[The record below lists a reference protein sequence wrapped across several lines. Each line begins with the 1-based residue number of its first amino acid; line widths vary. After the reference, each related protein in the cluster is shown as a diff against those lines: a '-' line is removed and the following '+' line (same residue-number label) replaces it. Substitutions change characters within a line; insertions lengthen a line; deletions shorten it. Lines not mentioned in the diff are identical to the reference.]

1 MSSGYAITNL
11 LTGLAATAFTWS
23 SAFTTGRSRLN
34 DGVMDEV
41 AAGSSSAQASGQTL
55 VVDLGSA
62 QAVVA
67 IALLNHNLATGA
79 CTVRVRAADDAAI
92 TTNVV
97 TAKAATTINTSAPYE
112 KDTVLQFPS
121 VTKRYWEFTF
131 VHTGTKTVRL
141 GELLFFGAVTTL
153 TRQTIYGAGESE
165 RFFLNKIEGQVGH
178 VRSTYL
184 GGPARTMR
192 LPFKDLRGTSERN
205 EIMTMWRTAQGG
217 NKNLLYIEDI
227 DSVSTAGDAESQQCL
242 WGKLQQELG
251 WAQSDY
257 LLFDPD
263 NALVLIGQGREVGA

>member
-34 DGVMDEV
+34 DTVMDEV

-55 VVDLGSA
+55 VIDLGSA

-67 IALLNHNLATGA
+67 IALLNHNLAAGA

-121 VTKRYWEFTF
+121 VTKRYWELTF
-131 VHTGTKTVRL
+131 VHTGTKIVRL
-141 GELLFFGAVTTL
+141 GELLFFGSVTTL

-165 RFFLNKIEGQVGH
+165 RYFLNKNEGQVGH

-184 GGPARTMR
+184 GGPVRTKR
-192 LPFKDLRGTSERN
+192 LPFKDSAGVSQRDELMAMFRAS
-205 EIMTMWRTAQGG
+205 QGG
-217 NKNLLYIEDI
+217 NKNLLYIDDI
-227 DSVSTAGDAESQQCL
+227 DSVATAGDAESQQCL
-242 WGKLQQELG
+242 WGKFADNLG
-251 WAQSDY
+251 WTEDD
-257 LLFDPD
+257 FRIFNVD
-263 NALVLIGQGREVGA
+263 ALVLTGQGREVGA

>member
-11 LTGLAATAFTWS
+11 LSGLAATAFTWS

-34 DGVMDEV
+34 DTVMDEV

-55 VVDLGSA
+55 VIDLGSA

-67 IALLNHNLATGA
+67 IALLNHNLATGS
-79 CTVRVRAADDAAI
+79 CTVRIRGADDASI

-121 VTKRYWEFTF
+121 VTKRYWELTF
-131 VHTGTKTVRL
+131 AHTGTKIVRL
-141 GELLFFGAVTTL
+141 GELLFFGSVTTL

-165 RFFLNKIEGQVGH
+165 RYFLNKNEGQVGH

-184 GGPARTMR
+184 GGPVRTKR
-192 LPFKDLRGTSERN
+192 LPFKDSAGVSQRDELMAMFRAS
-205 EIMTMWRTAQGG
+205 QGG
-217 NKNLLYIEDI
+217 NKNLLYIDDI

-242 WGKLQQELG
+242 WGKFLDNLG
-251 WAQSDY
+251 WTEDD
-257 LLFDPD
+257 FRIFNVD
-263 NALVLIGQGREVGA
+263 ALVLTGQGREVGA

>member
-55 VVDLGSA
+55 VIDLGSA

-67 IALLNHNLATGA
+67 IVLLNHNLASGA

-112 KDTVLQFPS
+112 KDTVLQFAS
-121 VTKRYWEFTF
+121 VTKRYWELTF
-131 VHTGTKTVRL
+131 VHTGTKIVRL
-141 GELLFFGAVTTL
+141 GELLFFGSVSTL
-153 TRQTIYGAGESE
+153 TRQTVYGAGESE
-165 RFFLNKIEGQVGH
+165 QYFLNKNSGQVGH

-184 GGPARTMR
+184 GGPLRTKR
-192 LPFKDLRGTSERN
+192 LPFRDSAGVSQRDELMAMFRAS
-205 EIMTMWRTAQGG
+205 QGG
-217 NKNLLYIEDI
+217 NKNLLYIDEI
-227 DSVSTAGDAESQQCL
+227 DSTASAGDAESQQCL
-242 WGKLQQELG
+242 WGKFIDQLG
-251 WAQSDY
+251 WTEDD
-257 LLFDPD
+257 FRIFNVD
-263 NALVLIGQGREVGA
+263 ALVLTGQGREVGA